1 MPRSSRKGPLRGKAK
16 KAKSEKYAFRST
28 KATVKLKA
36 VTTKEALKA
45 LETVIVEDTPKAD
58 ETLETVTINET
69 PKAAE
74 NISESVALE
83 PNQNAAGSDMKLNVV
98 RHKDHMYNQ
107 SGSGGW

>member
-1 MPRSSRKGPLRGKAK
+1 MPQSSRKGPLRGKAK
-16 KAKSEKYAFRST
+16 KEKSEKYAWRST

-45 LETVIVEDTPKAD
+45 LETVTVEDTPKA
-58 ETLETVTINET
+58 
-69 PKAAE
+69 AE
-74 NISESVALE
+74 NSESVALE
-83 PNQNAAGSDMKLNVV
+83 ANQNAAGSDMKLSVV

>member
-1 MPRSSRKGPLRGKAK
+1 MPRSSRKGPLKGKAK
-16 KAKSEKYAFRST
+16 KEKSEKYAWRST

-45 LETVIVEDTPKAD
+45 LETVTVEDTPKAD

-74 NISESVALE
+74 NSESVALE
-83 PNQNAAGSDMKLNVV
+83 PNKNAAGLDMKLNVV

-107 SGSGGW
+107 SGSAGW

>member
-16 KAKSEKYAFRST
+16 KEKSEKYAFRST

-45 LETVIVEDTPKAD
+45 LETVTVEDTPKAD
-58 ETLETVTINET
+58 ETLETVTIDET
-69 PKAAE
+69 PKAAV
-74 NISESVALE
+74 NICESVALE

>member
-16 KAKSEKYAFRST
+16 KEKSEKYAFRST

-36 VTTKEALKA
+36 VTTKEALKF
-45 LETVIVEDTPKAD
+45 LETVTVEDTPKAD
-58 ETLETVTINET
+58 ETLETVTIDET
-69 PKAAE
+69 PKAAD